1 MKSQGSAHYKTGG
14 VEPIDL
20 YCAGGMFRH
29 FAICSIIKY
38 AFRLRLRAS
47 GSDCD
52 KIIDYAEKLKAFD
65 NQEGDCRAT
74 HITDCRATHKEGG
87 ENMDGDDMNRKAE
100 IERRSA
106 LLIPRVGELLGQMRL
121 RWLYPDEEQEV
132 EAILREIDSLKELAN
147 G

>member
-52 KIIDYAEKLKAFD
+52 KIIDYAEKLKAFA

-74 HITDCRATHKEGG
+74 HITDCRATHKEDKATAGG
-87 ENMDGDDMNRKAE
+87 RGADTDTRTVQFHKWEVPGRD
-100 IERRSA
+100 ERGV
-106 LLIPRVGELLGQMRL
+106 LI
-121 RWLYPDEEQEV
+121 D
-132 EAILREIDSLKELAN
+132 KT
-147 G
+147 